1 MDKIIPARKQFM
13 LTWLKNIVLCT
24 AIVFALAYVFLI
36 VPTAFQDWRDELV
49 ALLLSTMIY
58 GLSRYV
64 LLPNIFKWSR
74 FNGYLLV
81 TWMTLVIA
89 LFVAMPIIF
98 SLFTGALVF
107 TPGKWEIA
115 NFWPVVFLILPP
127 IMVAFFM
134 YSWRFGVDKWLAY
147 RSVQSRLDEM
157 SLEAQKWELDAIAKH
172 LDLHF
177 IANSM
182 ATIRTLIRQSPDQAL
197 LAVGILGTIAAFYLK
212 IDNRPWVSLRLEMQM
227 TDKLVHLYE
236 FIKHQKIYITYENCV
251 DEDFSVPK
259 MLLFNLVENA
269 LQYGETSLKR
279 YPIRIL
285 IALTANNIVKLQV
298 SNRVAAKP
306 VTGKVS
312 HNTALQRIERQL
324 RLLDP
329 QHAGI
334 VLSNDESVFS
344 VSVSF
349 YRHRIDN
356 ARIDQKNA

>member
-13 LTWLKNIVLCT
+13 LTWLKNIVLCM

-36 VPTAFQDWRDELV
+36 VPTAFQDWRDQV
-49 ALLLSTMIY
+49 IALLLSTMIY

-64 LLPNIFKWSR
+64 LLPNIFKWCR
-74 FNGYLLV
+74 FNAYLLV
-81 TWMTLVIA
+81 IWMTLVIG

-115 NFWPVVFLILPP
+115 NFWPVVFLIVPP
-127 IMVAFFM
+127 LMVAFFM
-134 YSWRFGVDKWLAY
+134 YSWGFGVDKWLAY
-147 RSVQSRLDEM
+147 RSVQIKLDEM
-157 SLEAQKWELDAIAKH
+157 SLEAQKWELDAIAKN
-172 LDLHF
+172 LDPHF

-197 LAVGILGTIAAFYLK
+197 LAVGILGTIATFYLK
-212 IDNRPWVSLRLEMQM
+212 IDNKPWLSLQLEMQM
-227 TDKLVHLYE
+227 THKLVNLYE
-236 FIKHQKIYITYENCV
+236 FIKHQKIYITYENS
-251 DEDFSVPK
+251 EEQDFLVPK

-269 LQYGETSLKR
+269 LQYGETSLKK
-279 YPIRIL
+279 YPIRIW
-285 IALTANNIVKLQV
+285 IGLTTDNIVKLQV
-298 SNRVAAKP
+298 SNRIAAKA

-334 VLSNDESVFS
+334 VLSKDESVFS

-349 YRHRIDN
+349 YRQSIGSNRIE
-356 ARIDQKNA
+356 QKNV

>member
-1 MDKIIPARKQFM
+1 MPARKQFM
-13 LTWLKNIVLCT
+13 LTWLKNIVLCMT
-24 AIVFALAYVFLI
+24 IVFALAYVFLI
-36 VPTAFQDWRDELV
+36 VPTAFKGWRDQLV
-49 ALLLSTMIY
+49 ALLLSTMVY

-74 FNGYLLV
+74 FNAYLLGV
-81 TWMTLVIA
+81 WMTLVMA
-89 LFVAMPIIF
+89 FFVAIPIIF

-107 TPGKWEIA
+107 TPRKWEIA
-115 NFWPVVFLILPP
+115 NFWPVIFLILPP
-127 IMVAFFM
+127 MLVAFFM

-147 RSVQSRLDEM
+147 RSVQIKLDEM
-157 SLEAQKWELDAIAKH
+157 SLDAQKWELEAIAKH
-172 LDLHF
+172 LHPHF
-177 IANSM
+177 IGNSM

-212 IDNRPWVSLRLEMQM
+212 IDNRPWLSLRLEMQM
-227 TDKLVHLYE
+227 THKLVNLYE
-236 FIKHQKIYITYENCV
+236 FIKHHKIYITYENCV
-251 DEDFSVPK
+251 DEDFLVPK

-269 LQYGETSLKR
+269 LQYGETSRKK
-279 YPIRIL
+279 YPIQIL
-285 IALTANNIVKLQV
+285 IALTEGNMVKIQV
-298 SNRVAAKP
+298 SNRVAAKA
-306 VTGKVS
+306 VTGTVS

-334 VLSNDESVFS
+334 VLSNNESVFS

-356 ARIDQKNA
+356 VRIEQKNA